1 MTLNTALKS
10 KLLAGLAAAFCC
22 AAFAQAADDE
32 AALDNVRSKM
42 SDMFESVDPENI
54 TFSPVEGWFT
64 IQQGSII
71 AYVSDDGR
79 YLLQG
84 DLIDLEQQVNLSEQS
99 RNNARRDLI
108 ATLKDDDA
116 ILFSP
121 ADVKYSVTI
130 FTDVDCTYCRKLHNQ
145 INEYL
150 DQGIQVRYA
159 LYPRSGPASR
169 SWSTAEKVWCA
180 KDRNQALTA
189 AKLDRKFET
198 SSCDSAM
205 VSNHY
210 RIGRDV
216 GLSGTPAIVLQDGTL
231 IGGYLPPAKLSLRL
245 QQNALEQQSAH
256 QP

>member
-1 MTLNTALKS
+1 MTRSNYSGLKM
-10 KLLAGLAAAFCC
+10 LAGLAAMLGC
-22 AAFAQAADDE
+22 AALAQAADDD
-32 AALDNVRSKM
+32 AALDEIRTKM
-42 SDMFESVDPENI
+42 SDMFESIEPEDI
-54 TFSPVEGWFT
+54 SHSPVDGWFT

-108 ATLKDDDA
+108 ATLTDDEA

-121 ADVKYSVTI
+121 TDVKYSVTI
-130 FTDVDCTYCRKLHNQ
+130 FTDVDCTYCRKMHSQ

-150 DQGIQVRYA
+150 DKGIQVRYA
-159 LYPRSGPASR
+159 LYPRNGPASK
-169 SWSTAEKVWCA
+169 SWSTSENVWCA

-189 AKLDRKFET
+189 AKLDQKFET
-198 SSCDSAM
+198 SKCDASM

-210 RIGRDV
+210 RVGRDV
-216 GLSGTPAIVLQDGTL
+216 GLSGTPAIVLEDGTL
-231 IGGYLPPAKLSLRL
+231 IGGYLPPAQLDLRL
-245 QQNALEQQSAH
+245 QQSAL

>member
-1 MTLNTALKS
+1 MTRNNYFGS
-10 KLLAGLAAAFCC
+10 KLLAGVAVAFCC
-22 AAFAQAADDE
+22 TAIAQAADDQ
-32 AALDNVRSKM
+32 AALDDVRSKM

-54 TFSPVEGWFT
+54 TFSPVDGWFT

-84 DLIDLEQQVNLSEQS
+84 DLIDLEQQVNLSEKS
-99 RNNARRDLI
+99 RNNARRDLM

-121 ADVKYSVTI
+121 AD
-130 FTDVDCTYCRKLHNQ
+130 CRKMHSQ

-150 DQGIQVRYA
+150 DEGIQVRYA
-159 LYPRSGPASR
+159 LYPRNGPASK
-169 SWSTAEKVWCA
+169 SWSTSEKVWCA
-180 KDRNQALTA
+180 KDRSQALTA
-189 AKLDRKFET
+189 AKLDREFE
-198 SSCDSAM
+198 SSQCDSAM

-210 RIGRDV
+210 RVGRDI

-231 IGGYLPPAKLSLRL
+231 IGGYLPPAQLSLRL
-245 QQNALEQQSAH
+245 QQNAL

>member
-1 MTLNTALKS
+1 MTRNNHFGS
-10 KLLAGLAAAFCC
+10 KLLAGVAVAFCC
-22 AAFAQAADDE
+22 TALAQAADDE
-32 AALDNVRSKM
+32 AALHDVRSKM

-54 TFSPVEGWFT
+54 SYSPVDGWFT

-71 AYVSDDGR
+71 AYVSADGR

-99 RNNARRDLI
+99 RNNARRELM
-108 ATLKDDDA
+108 ASLKDDDA

-121 ADVKYSVTI
+121 TDVKYSVTI
-130 FTDVDCTYCRKLHNQ
+130 FTDVECTYCRKMHSQ

-150 DQGIQVRYA
+150 DKGIQVRYA
-159 LYPRSGPASR
+159 LYPRNGPASKA
-169 SWSTAEKVWCA
+169 WSTSEKVWCA
-180 KDRNQALTA
+180 KDRSQALTA
-189 AKLDRKFET
+189 AKLDREFET
-198 SSCDSAM
+198 SQCDSAM

-210 RIGRDV
+210 RVGRDI

-231 IGGYLPPAKLSLRL
+231 IGGYLPPAQLSLRL
-245 QQNALEQQSAH
+245 QQNAL

>member
-1 MTLNTALKS
+1 MTRKNHFGS
-10 KLLAGLAAAFCC
+10 KLLAGVAVAFCW
-22 AAFAQAADDE
+22 AAIAQAADDE
-32 AALDNVRSKM
+32 AALNDVRSKM

-54 TFSPVEGWFT
+54 SFSPVDGWFT

-84 DLIDLEQQVNLSEQS
+84 DLIDLEQQVNLSELS
-99 RNNARRDLI
+99 RNSARRDLI
-108 ATLKDDDA
+108 AALTDDDA

-130 FTDVDCTYCRKLHNQ
+130 FTDIECTYCRKMHSQ

-150 DQGIQVRYA
+150 DEGIQVRYA
-159 LYPRSGPASR
+159 LYPRNGPASK
-169 SWSTAEKVWCA
+169 SWSTSEKVWCA
-180 KDRNQALTA
+180 KDRGQALTA
-189 AKLDRKFET
+189 AKLDREFK
-198 SSCDSAM
+198 SSRCDSAM

-210 RIGRDV
+210 RVGRDI

-231 IGGYLPPAKLSLRL
+231 IGGYLPPAQLSLRL
-245 QQNALEQQSAH
+245 QQNAIK
-256 QP
+256 P

>member
-1 MTLNTALKS
+1 MTRTNYLGS
-10 KLLAGLAAAFCC
+10 KLLAGVIAMFCYAAL
-22 AAFAQAADDE
+22 AQAADDD
-32 AALDNVRSKM
+32 AALVEVRSKM
-42 SDMFESVDPENI
+42 SDMFESIDPENI
-54 TFSPVEGWFT
+54 TVSPVDGWFT

-84 DLIDLEQQVNLSEQS
+84 DLIDLENQVNLSELS
-99 RNNARRDLI
+99 RNDARRQLM
-108 ATLKDDDA
+108 ATLKDDEA

-130 FTDVDCTYCRKLHNQ
+130 FTDVECTYCRKMHSQ
-145 INEYL
+145 IDEYL

-159 LYPRSGPASR
+159 LYPRNGPASK
-169 SWSTAEKVWCA
+169 SWSTSEKVWCA

-189 AKLDRKFET
+189 AKLDREFD
-198 SSCDSAM
+198 SSQCDSAM

-210 RIGRDV
+210 RVGRDI
-216 GLSGTPAIVLQDGTL
+216 GLSGTPAIVLEDGTL
-231 IGGYLPPAKLSLRL
+231 IGGYLPPAQLSLRL
-245 QQNALEQQSAH
+245 QQNAL

>member
-1 MTLNTALKS
+1 MTRNNYFGS
-10 KLLAGLAAAFCC
+10 KLLAGVAVAFCC
-22 AAFAQAADDE
+22 TAITQAADDQ
-32 AALDNVRSKM
+32 AALDDVRSKM

-54 TFSPVEGWFT
+54 TFSPVDGWFT

-84 DLIDLEQQVNLSEQS
+84 DLIDLEKEVNLSEKS
-99 RNNARRDLI
+99 RNNARRDLM
-108 ATLKDDDA
+108 ATLKDDEA

-130 FTDVDCTYCRKLHNQ
+130 FTDVECTYCRKMHSQ

-150 DQGIQVRYA
+150 DEGIQVRYA
-159 LYPRSGPASR
+159 LYPRNGPASK
-169 SWSTAEKVWCA
+169 SWSTSEKVWCA

-189 AKLDRKFET
+189 AKMDREFET
-198 SSCDSAM
+198 SQCDSAM

-210 RIGRDV
+210 RVGRDI

-231 IGGYLPPAKLSLRL
+231 IGGYLPPAQLSLRL
-245 QQNALEQQSAH
+245 QQNAL

>member
-1 MTLNTALKS
+1 MTRIKFCGS
-10 KLLAGLAAAFCC
+10 KLLAIVAVVFCST
-22 AAFAQAADDE
+22 AIAEAADDE
-32 AALDNVRSKM
+32 TALDEVRAKM
-42 SDMFESVDPENI
+42 SDMFESIDPENI
-54 TFSPVEGWFT
+54 SVSPVDGWFT

-84 DLIDLEQQVNLSEQS
+84 DLIDLERQVNLSEQS

-108 ATLKDDDA
+108 ATLKDEDA

-130 FTDVDCTYCRKLHNQ
+130 FTDVDCTYCRKMHSQ

-150 DQGIQVRYA
+150 DKGIQVRYA
-159 LYPRSGPASR
+159 LYPRNGPASK
-169 SWSTAEKVWCA
+169 SWTTSEKVWCA
-180 KDRNQALTA
+180 KDRNEALTK

-198 SSCDSAM
+198 SQCDSAM

-210 RIGRDV
+210 RVGRDI
-216 GLSGTPAIVLQDGTL
+216 GLSGTPAIVLEDGTL
-231 IGGYLPPAKLSLRL
+231 IGGYLPPAQLSQRL
-245 QQNALEQQSAH
+245 QQNEIK
-256 QP
+256 PE